1 VDTHAK
7 AHAFVSDL
15 DSPRLDEDDRHHLA
29 RVLRLRPGDIVTA
42 CDGDGGWR
50 RCEFGDEL
58 RPVGPIQ
65 RDPAGTPRLTIA
77 FAVVKGERTEWAVQ
91 KLVELGIDAIVPF
104 VADRSVVRWDEGRA
118 AHQHARLTKVAKL
131 AAMQSRRSRLPAI
144 SPLSSFIVVVA
155 GAGVALADPA
165 GGQPSLEW
173 PTIVIGPEG
182 GWSETEQAV
191 ELPRVAL
198 ANTVLRTET
207 AAVAAGALLV
217 AMREGRVARRD
228 DTL

>member
-1 VDTHAK
+1 VDTRAK

-15 DSPRLDEDDRHHLA
+15 DSPQLDDEDRHHLA
-29 RVLRLRPGDIVTA
+29 RVLRLRPGDVITVS
-42 CDGDGGWR
+42 DGGGAWR
-50 RCEFGDEL
+50 RCEFGDAL
-58 RPVGPIQ
+58 DPVGPIEH
-65 RDPAGTPRLTIA
+65 DPAGTPRLTIA

-104 VADRSVVRWDEGRA
+104 VADRSVVRWDEARA

-144 SPLSSFIVVVA
+144 SPLSSLTDVLA
-155 GAGVALADPA
+155 GAGVALADAA
-165 GGQPSLEW
+165 GASPSLEW
-173 PTIVIGPEG
+173 PTVAIGPEG
-182 GWSETEQAV
+182 GWSETEQAL

-198 ANTVLRTET
+198 ASTVLRTET
-207 AAVAAGALLV
+207 AAVAAGALLL

>member
-15 DSPRLDEDDRHHLA
+15 DHPQLDDEDQHHLA
-29 RVLRLRPGDIVTA
+29 RVLRLRPGDIVTVS
-42 CDGDGGWR
+42 DGDGGWR
-50 RCEFGDEL
+50 RCEFADEL
-58 RPVGPIQ
+58 DPVGPIEH
-65 RDPAGTPRLTIA
+65 DPPATPPLTIA

-104 VADRSVVRWDEGRA
+104 ISDRSVVRWDEARA
-118 AHQHARLTKVAKL
+118 AHQHSRLTKVGKL

-144 SPLSSFIVVVA
+144 SPLSSLTDVVA
-155 GAGVALADPA
+155 GPGVALADPA
-165 GGQPSLEW
+165 GDAPSLEW
-173 PTIVIGPEG
+173 PTLVIGPEG
-182 GWSETEQAV
+182 GWSETEHGL

-198 ANTVLRTET
+198 ARTVLRTET
-207 AAVAAGALLV
+207 AAVAAGVLLV